1 MIRYPAEI
9 YQTYSI
15 RKSSCFPDLSLFSLL
30 RSTYRIAAFCFY
42 AEKEYILQLLLL
54 PTLIQINDRV
64 YLLVLYFRFN
74 ILNMHSAQPMSKKV
88 IHILMNDLISSTHPK
103 YKKILRIRG
112 IKTRYLSAICTH
124 LLHFF
129 IIN

>member
-1 MIRYPAEI
+1 M
-9 YQTYSI
+9 Q
-15 RKSSCFPDLSLFSLL
+15 RKNN
-30 RSTYRIAAFCFY
+30 
-42 AEKEYILQLLLL
+42 ILQLLLL
-54 PTLIQINDRV
+54 PALIQINDRV

-112 IKTRYLSAICTH
+112 IKTKYLSAICTH